1 MGKGIINYDA
11 ATTNELLA
19 YVKKIKDG
27 GGINLDAPK
36 DGNLYGQKDGE
47 WEQAQEKL
55 VEGENIKTINGVS
68 VLGSGNID
76 VAPTIGEN
84 GNWYINGKDTGK
96 PAKGKDG
103 ADGVS
108 LGEIALVQETGTGS
122 GSNQKVMSQEAV
134 TNELNKRT
142 TEYNVSVFHPTS
154 GTSGTNRYDLA
165 GAISQVPAELRTDGL
180 TVSFLNESGDT
191 EKWEFSGGA
200 WVVSSFSQVGA
211 NEFYKLEK
219 AAIESN
225 LTNKYELFRNTI
237 GLGSVFSSNLFIKD
251 ALSTYTVDENEKF
264 TASTLYEIC
273 RVKLE
278 AGKTYYRYNDI
289 AKSNWNSTNCR
300 LFDDTGFLQVFGG
313 TDISVPAEA
322 KNPYIYLTVMQN
334 DKNKDKYMFTEEAN
348 PISYI
353 PPVSYTAIKDLQN
366 SINNVSEEIEN
377 TNNSIKELDLVTVK
391 KILTRTDNLFN
402 PNDDTYFGKTISDT
416 GKWSTNSAY
425 NSVLIPLEAGKTY
438 KRYSKAGTLS
448 DWAVSNI
455 RVFDNNGDGSLL
467 IKSNTNSVTI
477 PQEAN
482 NPVGIFAFPVK
493 TTLNPQLFMVLE
505 DGINGEEQIPYY
517 NISYEQDL
525 TDYIKSL
532 VKDIDISN
540 AIVQGEGD
548 SEDKVMSQKAVTD
561 SLSKQ
566 KNDLQTKIE
575 NAILGLTSSSI
586 EQGKGQSTSST
597 ISQKGITDLLAELAE
612 GLQGDTQ
619 YRYADRPSSGY
630 ENFFVDVDVN
640 IATTNNSDEAVEDSI
655 NLQKD
660 RCVLALP
667 KNYSRSGRPTRLIIC
682 GHGTGWKCISSTAKP
697 WVGDLNLDLFLNE
710 GYALLGLN
718 GTPGDL
724 DGLTNGNNGTPQ
736 CYRSILAAYKYVV
749 GKYNIATNGVFT
761 IGYSMGT
768 LMTTQISC
776 FNDIPVLA
784 QIVYSPS
791 FPLMKSQFTLKSAE
805 VRERMC
811 DKFGFIGQKP
821 TFTSQNPPSEQEQQY
836 VLDNFDKWC
845 GYDPLINGMTGG
857 KAKETFSIWV
867 ASSRLSDESE
877 KELYENL
884 GIVRKIPIKFFLCD
898 DDTTASPRW
907 TDYLTTMMRNAGCYC
922 EARHYATGGHT
933 APPTA

>member
-1 MGKGIINYDA
+1 MTATDLKKRAIALAEKTKIDSVTPEEVGQLSNDIVEYIENVEINGSSLGIRKTYTSVSAMEADS
-11 ATTNELLA
+11 T
-19 YVKKIKDG
+19 
-27 GGINLDAPK
+27 APK
-36 DGNLYGQKDGE
+36 DDKGVLLRRGMLVNIYN
-47 WEQAQEKL
+47 QEDPD
-55 VEGENIKTINGVS
+55 S
-68 VLGSGNID
+68 AD
-76 VAPTIGEN
+76 
-84 GNWYINGKDTGK
+84 NGKVFSFQNPGW
-96 PAKGKDG
+96 AFR
-103 ADGVS
+103 
-108 LGEIALVQETGTGS
+108 GTIDAGYATKEELTELS
-122 GSNQKVMSQEAV
+122 ISNLK
-134 TNELNKRT
+134 
-142 TEYNVSVFHPTS
+142 
-154 GTSGTNRYDLA
+154 
-165 GAISQVPAELRTDGL
+165 
-180 TVSFLNESGDT
+180 
-191 EKWEFSGGA
+191 
-200 WVVSSFSQVGA
+200 
-211 NEFYKLEK
+211 
-219 AAIESN
+219 SN
-225 LTNKYELFRNTI
+225 LTDKYELFRNTI

-251 ALSTYTVDENEKF
+251 ALSPYTVDENEKF
-264 TASTLYEIC
+264 TASTLFEIC

-278 AGKTYYRYNDI
+278 AGKTYYRYIDTQR
-289 AKSNWNSTNCR
+289 NSWDSSNCR
-300 LFDDTGFLQVFGG
+300 LFDDTGFLQVFNGD
-313 TDISVPAEA
+313 TITVPSDA
-322 KNPYIYLTVMQN
+322 KNPYIYLAALQRAT
-334 DKNKDKYMFTEEAN
+334 KDKYMFTEEAA
-348 PISYI
+348 PESYI

-402 PNDDTYFGKTISDT
+402 PNDDTYVGKIISDT
-416 GKWSTNSAY
+416 GVWTFSSSY
-425 NSVLIPLEAGKTY
+425 NTVLITLEAGKTY

-467 IKSNTNSVTI
+467 LRVNTNSVTV
-477 PQEAN
+477 PQEAV
-482 NPVGIFAFPVK
+482 NPVGYFAYPTFLK
-493 TTLNPQLFMVLE
+493 SLDPQLFMVLE
-505 DGINGEEQIPYY
+505 DGISGDEQIPYY
-517 NISYEQDL
+517 IISYEQDL

-548 SEDKVMSQKAVTD
+548 SEDKVMSQKAVTN

-575 NAILGLTSSSI
+575 NAILGLTSSTI

-597 ISQKGITDLLAELAE
+597 ISQKGITELLAELAE
-612 GLQGDTQ
+612 GIQGDTQ
-619 YRYADRPSSGY
+619 YRYADRPSGGY

-640 IATTNNSDEAVEDSI
+640 IATTNNSNESVADSV

-660 RCVLALP
+660 RCVLVLP
-667 KNYSRSGRPTRLIIC
+667 ENYNRSGKPTRLIIC

-724 DGLTNGNNGTPQ
+724 DGLANGHNGTPQ
-736 CYRSILAAYKYVV
+736 CYRSVLAAYKYVI

-761 IGYSMGT
+761 MGYSMGT

-898 DDTTASPRW
+898 DDIVASPRW
-907 TDYLTTMMRNAGCYC
+907 TDYITTMMRNAGCYC
-922 EARHYATGGHT
+922 EARHYETGGHT
-933 APPTA
+933 APPTAGDDVEVNTLLGGNMTVNGSSYEGLLFLKRHDL

>member
-1 MGKGIINYDA
+1 MAKDFESLKQQALVIK
-11 ATTNELLA
+11 NE
-19 YVKKIKDG
+19 
-27 GGINLDAPK
+27 
-36 DGNLYGQKDGE
+36 
-47 WEQAQEKL
+47 
-55 VEGENIKTINGVS
+55 VE
-68 VLGSGNID
+68 
-76 VAPTIGEN
+76 
-84 GNWYINGKDTGK
+84 
-96 PAKGKDG
+96 DG
-103 ADGVS
+103 ANNTERVGGMLEDIVES
-108 LGEIALVQETGTGS
+108 MKLGTCEF
-122 GSNQKVMSQEAV
+122 
-134 TNELNKRT
+134 
-142 TEYNVSVFHPTS
+142 NVSSFYPTS
-154 GTSGTNRYDLA
+154 GISGGNKYTLET
-165 GAISQVPAELRTDGL
+165 AIAQVPAELRTDGL

-251 ALSTYTVDENEKF
+251 ALSPYTVDENEKF

-278 AGKTYYRYNDI
+278 AGKTYYRYIDTQR
-289 AKSNWNSTNCR
+289 NSWASSNCR
-300 LFDDTGFLQVFGG
+300 LFDDTGFLQVFNGD
-313 TDISVPAEA
+313 TITVPSDA
-322 KNPYIYLTVMQN
+322 KNPYIYLAALQRET
-334 DKNKDKYMFTEEAN
+334 KDKYMFTEEAA
-348 PISYI
+348 PESYI

-448 DWAVSNI
+448 DWVVSNI

-933 APPTA
+933 APPTAGDDIEVNTLLGGNMTVNGSSYEGLLFLKRYDL